1 MWAHYVFN
9 KLYRIISKDKTK
21 YWMNTHKYGTRTP
34 KMAAESLELDRHT
47 GQRLWENSL
56 KKEMGKA
63 EISYEEVEGC
73 MHEEVR

>member
-1 MWAHYVFN
+1 
-9 KLYRIISKDKTK
+9 
-21 YWMNTHKYGTRTP
+21 
-34 KMAAESLELDRHT
+34 MAAESLELDRHT